1 MADEALKTSEA
12 PAPSADPAPQ
22 AADNSAPEPVTGLG
36 AEAAAP
42 DPAPEAPPL
51 DRTAEGSES
60 PDADP
65 EITKLGDTDDDSRK
79 VQLQADW
86 PDDWREKMA
95 RGDEKLMKR
104 LERFAS
110 PDKVLNSWLA
120 AEQKI
125 SSGEYKKEVD
135 ANASPEELAAYRQ
148 EHGIPESPDG
158 YKLPEGHDWNEEDQR
173 MFGKIFESMHGANAT
188 QEQINA
194 LASGYNELVQEIM
207 SDRKQADREFIQQ
220 QEDIL
225 RARLGDDYRN
235 KLNIYERALEH
246 PESPI
251 PQAIREKLQG
261 ARYEDGSQ
269 IVNDAE
275 FATWVI
281 EMGLDTWG
289 EGAMRTGEAATIQTR
304 VNEIQQIMRTDFD
317 RYIREGLDREYS
329 RILERQAGRRP
340 QMGGSDYA
348 YDD

>member
-1 MADEALKTSEA
+1 MDEDLKTPEA
-12 PAPSADPAPQ
+12 PAEGADPAP
-22 AADNSAPEPVTGLG
+22 AADTQSAPEPVTGLG
-36 AEAAAP
+36 TEP
-42 DPAPEAPPL
+42 TPEPTPEAPPL

-60 PDADP
+60 PDAD
-65 EITKLGDTDDDSRK
+65 ITKIGDTPDDSRK
-79 VQLQADW
+79 VELKADW

-95 RGDEKLMKR
+95 HGDEKLMKR

-110 PDKVLNSWLA
+110 PEKVLNSWLA

-158 YKLPEGHDWNEEDQR
+158 YKLPEGQEWSEEDQR
-173 MFGKIFESMHGANAT
+173 MFGKVFESMHGANAT

-194 LASGYNELVQEIM
+194 LANGYNELVQDIM
-207 SDRKQADREFIQQ
+207 SERAQADREFIQS

-225 RARLGDDYRN
+225 RSRLGDDYRN

-261 ARYEDGSQ
+261 ARFEDGSQ

-281 EMGLDTWG
+281 ELGLDTWG

-317 RYIREGLDREYS
+317 RYIREGLDQEYS
-329 RILERQAGRRP
+329 RILERQSGRRP